1 MLALFLAGALVT
13 AETQE
18 AVASEKKEGDSF
30 WASTMAEA
38 LDAVSSEKKEGD
50 VAPVSTT
57 DNKDDGGAATY
68 TEQHKTLSYKEW
80 KAYKKSERV
89 SMYQFVT
96 VCTYYHWLDT
106 VVWLYM

>member
-1 MLALFLAGALVT
+1 MVLNFLAGT

-18 AVASEKKEGDSF
+18 AVASEKKKGDSF

-50 VAPVSTT
+50 VAPVSTA

-68 TEQHKTLSYKEW
+68 K
-80 KAYKKSERV
+80 V
-89 SMYQFVT
+89 DV
-96 VCTYYHWLDT
+96 
-106 VVWLYM
+106 LYMRRLTLICPKISSELT